1 MRTQEQGKGCRG
13 SRNQRSQKPAA
24 PELTLPRKSSGTRKA
39 KRSKK
44 EICTAPE
51 GRAKL
56 GLEGGVRWVFL

>member
-24 PELTLPRKSSGTRKA
+24 PELTLPRKSGTRKA
-39 KRSKK
+39 KWSKK
-44 EICTAPE
+44 EICTARE